1 MFRFSTPWRMRRIAF
16 LQSLLR
22 KKMLNSYA
30 ANEGRSSDT
39 FNQIA
44 HLCICCADPKPHL
57 SVSPPIVHKE
67 KMCNQS
73 SPIGHAQNDGETA
86 AVAAKG
92 NGKSGE
98 RIPFPKYPRS
108 VSDTCLPFLVLLLLA
123 FFGPCEERKNPFTS
137 VSGGGLLLREMHGF
151 KRRIH
156 ACYVRSPI
164 PSSPSRASR
173 GRYLCDVV
181 GSGTL
186 NSAAI
191 H

>member
-73 SPIGHAQNDGETA
+73 SPIGHAQNDGE

-123 FFGPCEERKNPFTS
+123 SFGPCEEGKNPFTS

-156 ACYVRSPI
+156 ACYVR
-164 PSSPSRASR
+164 PSTPARAG